1 MTSLDNESKSTKS
14 VQGLFI
20 NDVMRN
26 WAFYN
31 NPPPMP

>member
-20 NDVMRN
+20 NDVMRI
-26 WAFYN
+26 WAFSN
-31 NPPPMP
+31 TPPLMP